1 MMLVVV
7 VKGIPLNHQQVTAF
21 LLVSVYVYVM
31 FDKPEKI
38 T

>member
-7 VKGIPLNHQQVTAF
+7 VKGIPLNHRLVTAF
-21 LLVSVYVYVM
+21 LLVSGYVYVM
-31 FDKPEKI
+31 VDKLERV